1 MPKPSGCGANSNG
14 SKTPNQCF
22 KTGIYIGQQINKKKT
37 KKANVLTRPKLMA
50 MGKGQLEA
58 LASKK
63 YKIKRARHKTKGEL
77 ATEIM
82 AKVAAGAQ

>member
-1 MPKPSGCGANSNG
+1 
-14 SKTPNQCF
+14 
-22 KTGIYIGQQINKKKT
+22 
-37 KKANVLTRPKLMA
+37 MA

-82 AKVAAGAQ
+82 AKVAAGGT